1 MTPPS
6 PPKKPEGARARRW
19 GAAAATLLLAILLVG
34 LAMRFGE
41 LRWHDIADPVREHGA
56 ILFLISIVSIG
67 GQSIVGAMKWRLL
80 QRRFAEGDRGAF
92 SLSMLV
98 FYSALTAL
106 AGQVI
111 PTFLASGA
119 VRGAVTRLHLEGS
132 FLQGAGVTIY
142 DQLFD
147 VAVLALCAIACLS
160 LFLLGV
166 QPTTVIAIVALA
178 LALLLLAAPPLFRS
192 MPPLSVAIRFLPARV
207 PGMRRVQQALQFARD
222 KGLDTPETTVRLLS
236 LSIVRYLFIGLR
248 SVAAVLLVGTGLTAM
263 SASWGFAVV
272 QGSALA
278 ALTPGNLGITE
289 WGWAAISELL
299 NAPAGSLILAI
310 LVLRIINIPATL
322 AVMLLSAF
330 GLLGRPVADVR

>member
-1 MTPPS
+1 
-6 PPKKPEGARARRW
+6 
-19 GAAAATLLLAILLVG
+19 
-34 LAMRFGE
+34 MRFGD
-41 LRWHDIADPVREHGA
+41 LRWHDIAGPVREHGA
-56 ILFLISIVSIG
+56 ILFAIGIVSIG

-80 QRRFAEGDRGAF
+80 QRHFASGNRGVF
-92 SLSMLV
+92 SLPMLV

-106 AGQVI
+106 VGQVI

-147 VAVLALCAIACLS
+147 VAVLALCALVCLS
-160 LFLLGV
+160 LFLVGV
-166 QPTTVIAIVALA
+166 QPATIIAIVALA
-178 LALLLLAAPPLFRS
+178 LASILVVAPSFFRS
-192 MPPLSVAIRFLPARV
+192 MPPLSAALKFLPARV
-207 PGMRRVQQALQFARD
+207 PGMGRVRQALQFARD
-222 KGLDTPETTVRLLS
+222 KGLDAPETTVRLLS
-236 LSIVRYLFIGLR
+236 LSIVRYLFVGLR
-248 SVAAVLLVGTGLTAM
+248 SVAAVLLIGTGLTAA

-289 WGWAAISELL
+289 WGWAAIAELL
-299 NAPAGSLILAI
+299 DVPGGSMILAI
-310 LVLRIINIPATL
+310 LVLRIVNIPATL

-330 GLLGRPVADVR
+330 GLFGRPAADMR